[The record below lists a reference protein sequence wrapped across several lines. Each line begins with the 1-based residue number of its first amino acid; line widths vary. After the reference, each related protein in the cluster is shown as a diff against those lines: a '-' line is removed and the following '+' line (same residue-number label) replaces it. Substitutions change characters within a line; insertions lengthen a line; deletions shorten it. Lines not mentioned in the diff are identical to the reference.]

1 MIRAGHLSLARAGLF
16 TATLAAVF
24 TLTATGAQAQPV
36 GGSGGGSGGGNAVT
50 GALRGITSLFNRGGA
65 GSPATLP
72 TSTIGIRGLGA
83 EDIANAQPDPAAV
96 SQMEALRL
104 DEAQARSF
112 AAEAALAPVAV
123 APLPAPASAP
133 GAGGTET
140 AP

>member
-1 MIRAGHLSLARAGLF
+1 MIRAGHLSPRRTGYCIAL
-16 TATLAAVF
+16 LAA
-24 TLTATGAQAQPV
+24 LAAAGAQAQ
-36 GGSGGGSGGGNAVT
+36 SSNSNAVT

-65 GSPATLP
+65 GNPATLP

-112 AAEAALAPVAV
+112 AAEAALSPVAV
-123 APLPAPASAP
+123 PPLPAPARSA
-133 GAGGTET
+133 GAPSSGPET

>member
-1 MIRAGHLSLARAGLF
+1 MAL
-16 TATLAAVF
+16 LAA
-24 TLTATGAQAQPV
+24 LAATGAQAQAQP
-36 GGSGGGSGGGNAVT
+36 GGGNAVT

-83 EDIANAQPDPAAV
+83 EDIANAQPNPAAV
-96 SQMEALRL
+96 SQMEALGL

-112 AAEAALAPVAV
+112 AAEAALTPVTV
-123 APLPAPASAP
+123 APLPAPVRAS
-133 GAGGTET
+133 GSAGGTET